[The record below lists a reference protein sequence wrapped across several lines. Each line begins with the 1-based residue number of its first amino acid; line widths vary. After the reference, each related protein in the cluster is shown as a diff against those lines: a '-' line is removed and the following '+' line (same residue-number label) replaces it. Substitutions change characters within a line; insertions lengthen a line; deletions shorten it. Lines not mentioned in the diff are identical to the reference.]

1 MANAMNDYNELV
13 HELARLDADT
23 AAGAERAGKRLAR
36 RRQALESLRTD
47 LDEEAAAL
55 AEGCAALRRP
65 VPDLAPAAVSAEGV
79 GGAGGEVETILRDA
93 RVRLREAGDSRL
105 ATMRAAQRPTFLPGA
120 HHVVRE
126 LLVYGASMA
135 VCFAG
140 QLIWLR
146 ATGGGSASWWV
157 MFLPPVLAALVGYVL
172 VGAANKPR
180 VPMYDR
186 AGKPIKPVVPH
197 NPRLGVTLAVVTM
210 ALFAYVAFFA

>member
-1 MANAMNDYNELV
+1 MSGLSVYNDLV

-23 AAGAERAGKRLAR
+23 TASAEQAKKRLAK
-36 RRQALESLRTD
+36 RRQSLESLRTG
-47 LDEEAAAL
+47 LDEEVASL

-65 VPDLAPAAVSAEGV
+65 VPDLAPAPAEGE
-79 GGAGGEVETILRDA
+79 EVETILRDA
-93 RVRLREAGDSRL
+93 RVRLREAADARL

-126 LLVYGASMA
+126 LLIYGGAMA
-135 VCFAG
+135 ACLLIQV
-140 QLIWLR
+140 IWLR
-146 ATGGGSASWWV
+146 VSGESDLKWAVT
-157 MFLPPVLAALVGYVL
+157 FLPPVLAALVGYVL

-180 VPMYDR
+180 MPMYDR

-210 ALFAYVAFFA
+210 ALFAYLAFFA

>member
-1 MANAMNDYNELV
+1 MNALNDYNELV
-13 HELARLDADT
+13 HELAKLDADT
-23 AAGAERAGKRLAR
+23 AAGAERTGKRLAR
-36 RRQALESLRTD
+36 RRQALEALRTE
-47 LDEEAAAL
+47 LDEEVASL

-65 VPDLAPAAVSAEGV
+65 VPDLAPAPPAAQ
-79 GGAGGEVETILRDA
+79 GGDGADGEVETVLRDA
-93 RVRLREAGDSRL
+93 RVRLREAGDARL
-105 ATMRAAQRPTFLPGA
+105 ATMRAAQRPTLLPRA

-126 LLVYGASMA
+126 LLVYGAAMA
-135 VCFAG
+135 VCFSG

-146 ATGGGSASWWV
+146 ATGGGDSSWWV
-157 MFLPPVLAALVGYVL
+157 AFLPPVLAALVGYVL

-186 AGKPIKPVVPH
+186 AGKPIKAVVPH

>member
-1 MANAMNDYNELV
+1 MSALNAYDELV

-23 AAGAERAGKRLAR
+23 TAGAERAQRRLAQR
-36 RRQALESLRTD
+36 RRSLESLRTA
-47 LDEEAAAL
+47 LDEEVAAL

-65 VPDLAPAAVSAEGV
+65 VPDLAPTLEPE
-79 GGAGGEVETILRDA
+79 AGSGDADAILRDA
-93 RVRLREAGDSRL
+93 RVRLREAGDARL
-105 ATMRAAQRPTFLPGA
+105 ATMRAAQRPTFLPRA

-126 LLVYGASMA
+126 LLIYGGALA
-135 VCFAG
+135 VCFAV
-140 QLIWLR
+140 QTIWLR
-146 ATGGGSASWWV
+146 ATGGGDSTWW
-157 MFLPPVLAALVGYVL
+157 MTFIPPVLATLVGYVL
-172 VGAANKPR
+172 VGSANKPR